1 MERLTGK
8 ELVERFGTEKQWYS
22 FKRSGKITS
31 NTRDALI
38 KQAET
43 EFESVEI
50 VKEGRSNIYV
60 LDNKRDKIIPKQDAR
75 IGKNKST
82 ITYTKNLDL
91 LVVLALESASWNEKK
106 DIGNPQTMRKWLL
119 DFKLISPKMFKL
131 FGLRTFDAKLEEIER
146 LKEDGVNSF
155 NLMTNPETENSD
167 NVKLLNDFIQYSN
180 ELMGQLEATLER
192 LDKNNIINLLP
203 VYKAKIVDADGKF
216 QVTEL
221 PPNVVAELSD
231 KKRKLLEKYDVT
243 EFDINFLHNKKEV
256 IEFKQEWKEYLA
268 NDVKYKKKHL
278 PIIFYWKAWAM
289 FMKSTT
295 KRTKSYLLKV
305 AGQEAV
311 ELFEEAR
318 EELFANN
325 KVEYVSERAKRLEKL
340 ADRKRDKYLGRD
352 DREEKDELET
362 MLKGKTVALSHMN
375 KREENFNKGY
385 YELLFSKNY
394 ISAVTELEEQYK
406 LTI

>member
-1 MERLTGK
+1 MEKLTP
-8 ELVERFGTEKQWYS
+8 EQLVTRFGNDKQKESY
-22 FKRSGKITS
+22 KKSGKLPA
-31 NTRDALI
+31 NVRDALI

-50 VKEGRSNIYV
+50 VKEGRSNIYI
-60 LDNKRDKIIPKQDAR
+60 LSGERAEPIDKVDGR
-75 IGKNKST
+75 VGKNKST
-82 ITYTKNLDL
+82 IAYTKNLDL

-119 DFKLISPKMFKL
+119 DFGLISPKMFNL

-146 LKEDGVNSF
+146 LKEDGINSF

-203 VYKAKIVDADGKF
+203 VYKAKIIDGDGKI

-221 PPNVVAELSD
+221 SPNVVAELSD

-295 KRTKSYLLKV
+295 KRTKSYLMKV

-325 KVEYVSERAKRLEKL
+325 RVEYISERAKRLELL
-340 ADRKRDKYLGRD
+340 AVRKRDNYLNKNKPEDEMLALMAGKITAYSFMSASQ
-352 DREEKDELET
+352 REY
-362 MLKGKTVALSHMN
+362 SQ
-375 KREENFNKGY
+375 GY
-385 YELLFSKNY
+385 HNLLFSDDY
-394 ISAVTELEEQYK
+394 CLAVVDIGKHYQLS
-406 LTI
+406 L